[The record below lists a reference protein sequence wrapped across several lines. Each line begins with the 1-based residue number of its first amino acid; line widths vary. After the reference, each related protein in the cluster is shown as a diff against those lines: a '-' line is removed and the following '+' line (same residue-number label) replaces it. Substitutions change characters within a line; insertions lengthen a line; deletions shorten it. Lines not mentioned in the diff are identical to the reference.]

1 MGRHEQRE
9 QVFKLLF
16 RVEFHSPEDM
26 PEQLALFREN
36 NEEVPSW
43 QDADA
48 IAARFEKI
56 KDKIPELDKLLNENT
71 EGWDTTRVGKVEL
84 AVLRLGAY
92 ELRYDDDIPDGVA
105 INEAVEIAK
114 RLEQLGAGYLAV
126 SNIDECEELRDSGV
140 TLPILMLGF
149 TPADQTARILQ
160 LHMTQAV
167 QSYAIAKE
175 FSDRAVTLGGKM
187 TVHIKL
193 DTGMGRLGFSCDE
206 AHFDASLRD
215 ILRVLELPGLD
226 IEGVFTHFSVS
237 DEDTTESVEFT
248 KLQHER
254 FARMIE
260 KVETQS
266 GFRFQLHHCCNA
278 GGIASYPE
286 WAWDMVRCG
295 IILYGSGDLAEKM
308 GMQPVMSLKTRVAT
322 IKDFAAGEPI
332 SYGRT
337 YFTQRPSRIAVLPI
351 GYADGL
357 HRALSTQIEVL
368 TPYGRAKQ
376 VGRICMDLCMI
387 DVTDLPQVK
396 SGDEVE
402 IFGEHILCADDAALC
417 DTIPYEL
424 MCAVSKRVPRVYRLN
439 GVPVDKN
446 LQPL

>member
-1 MGRHEQRE
+1 MESTLKRTWAEISLDNLTHNFETIRR
-9 QVFKLLF
+9 QVGPKAKLLG
-16 RVEFHSPEDM
+16 V
-26 PEQLALFREN
+26 
-36 NEEVPSW
+36 VK
-43 QDADA
+43 ADA
-48 IAARFEKI
+48 YGHGAV
-56 KDKIPELDKLLNENT
+56 
-71 EGWDTTRVGKVEL
+71 RV
-84 AVLRLGAY
+84 
-92 ELRYDDDIPDGVA
+92 
-105 INEAVEIAK
+105 AK
-114 RLEQLGAGYLAV
+114 HLERLGAGYLAV
-126 SNIDECEELRDSGV
+126 SNLDECEELRVNGI

-149 TPADQTARILQ
+149 TPADQAERILKND
-160 LHMTQAV
+160 MTQAV
-167 QSYAIAKE
+167 PNLAIAE
-175 FSDRAVTLGGKM
+175 AYSSAAVHAGGTMK
-187 TVHIKL
+187 VHIKL
-193 DTGMGRLGFSCDE
+193 DTGMGRLGFQCDD

-215 ILRVLELPGLD
+215 ILKILTLPGLD
-226 IEGVFTHFSVS
+226 VEGVFTHFCVS
-237 DEDTTESVEFT
+237 DEAADECVEFT
-248 KLQHER
+248 KIQHDR
-254 FARMIE
+254 FLRMIDA
-260 KVETQS
+260 VETQ
-266 GFRFQLHHCCNA
+266 GNFRFRLHHCCNA

-295 IILYGSGDLAEKM
+295 IILYGTGDLAERM
-308 GMQPVMSLKTRVAT
+308 GMKPVMSLKTRVAT

-357 HRALSTQIEVL
+357 HRALSNQIEVL

-376 VGRICMDLCMI
+376 VGRICMDMCMI

-439 GVPVDKN
+439 GVSVDKN